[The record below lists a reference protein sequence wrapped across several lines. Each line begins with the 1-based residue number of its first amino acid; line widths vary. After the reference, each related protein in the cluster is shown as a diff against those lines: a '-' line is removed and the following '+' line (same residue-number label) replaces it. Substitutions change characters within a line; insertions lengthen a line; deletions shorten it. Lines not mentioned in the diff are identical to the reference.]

1 MDNKINDVNMA
12 KNVLA
17 EFGDTFEAVQQLR
30 REMSAHYKA
39 DMTIQDAANAL
50 ISYTEASLDQLEV
63 NKDNIVQLSLEDGN
77 TTPSY
82 DELKETLVNK
92 LAYYTNIANSYD
104 KDAQKVPTFEEM
116 TKSIDEHKDELNT
129 HEHKIA
135 KK

>member
-1 MDNKINDVNMA
+1 MVKD
-12 KNVLA
+12 VLA

-50 ISYTEASLDQLEV
+50 ISYTEASIDQLEV
-63 NKDNIVQLSLEDGN
+63 NKDDIVQLSLEDGN
-77 TTPSY
+77 ATPSY

-104 KDAQKVPTFEEM
+104 KDVQKFQ
-116 TKSIDEHKDELNT
+116 HL
-129 HEHKIA
+129 KI
-135 KK
+135 